1 MHVWLTTLNAHN
13 KLNVAKV
20 WCKDKTWFK
29 NCASGIYQ
37 VNTLNGKKT
46 HYHYQ
51 NSVSDVLIET
61 SLNIK
66 NIQRYLKVC
75 IDDWTHLIT
84 WIEIK
89 ENIYIF
95 LSAEL
100 TKVV

>member
-1 MHVWLTTLNAHN
+1 MHVWLTTLNLLNSNN
-13 KLNVAKV
+13 KLNVANV

-29 NCASGIYQ
+29 NYASEIYQ
-37 VNTLNGKKT
+37 VNTLNGENT

-66 NIQRYLKVC
+66 NIQRCLKVC
-75 IDDWTHLIT
+75 VDDWTHLIT

-89 ENIYIF
+89 ENIYI
-95 LSAEL
+95 
-100 TKVV
+100 